1 MHTVAVHLL
10 MMILRHSTLHF
21 HVNAYRAW
29 TFHKR
34 WPLLPYKRCPFLPP
48 YSRSEIPPPHPNT
61 TTSAMA
67 DPPDKPAIQ
76 ADANEGKQLA
86 TDKDRDRYVP
96 LRRSHRVL
104 RIEAHK

>member
-1 MHTVAVHLL
+1 
-10 MMILRHSTLHF
+10 
-21 HVNAYRAW
+21 
-29 TFHKR
+29 
-34 WPLLPYKRCPFLPP
+34 
-48 YSRSEIPPPHPNT
+48 
-61 TTSAMA
+61 MA